1 MTQHTG
7 RHRSVIAVAASV
19 VLALV
24 GTVVLFLANGAAQ
37 SPPQP
42 PTIAGQNPAKPSVT
56 TAPPPAVADSAKAA
70 DLGPIL
76 KESRPIGIDIPSIGV
91 RTRNFVDLDQDAKG
105 VLEVPTDYSSV
116 GWYKGGTSPGQLGPA
131 ILVGHVDSKNGPA
144 IFYKL
149 GALKPGAKVKI
160 ARKDGST
167 ATFQIDVI
175 RTFAKNKF
183 PTNEIYGATDRAELR
198 LITCGGT
205 FDPKTG
211 HYDQNVIAFAHLI

>member
-1 MTQHTG
+1 MTQLTG
-7 RHRSVIAVAASV
+7 RHRSIIAVAASV
-19 VLALV
+19 VLALI
-24 GTVVLFLANGAAQ
+24 GTVVLFLAKGAAE

-42 PTIAGQNPAKPSVT
+42 SIVAVQTPASPTAAS
-56 TAPPPAVADSAKAA
+56 APPLKVANSGKGP

-76 KESRPIGIDIPSIGV
+76 KESRPVGIDIPSIGV

-116 GWYKGGTSPGQLGPA
+116 GWYTGGTSPGQLGPA

-149 GALKPGAKVKI
+149 GALKPGAKVKV

-167 ATFQIDVI
+167 ATFQVDRI
-175 RTFAKNKF
+175 RTFDKNKF

-198 LITCGGT
+198 MITCGGT

-211 HYDQNVIAFAHLI
+211 HYDQNVIAFAHLV